1 MHITILGILSA
12 ITFTFRVAIP
22 FLMDDGDQMHAWF
35 KLIPTYNVGA
45 AMYCDRQCQVLSDVR
60 KSPFAEGD
68 ELPAEKWAF

>member
-1 MHITILGILSA
+1 
-12 ITFTFRVAIP
+12 
-22 FLMDDGDQMHAWF
+22 MDDGDQMHAWF